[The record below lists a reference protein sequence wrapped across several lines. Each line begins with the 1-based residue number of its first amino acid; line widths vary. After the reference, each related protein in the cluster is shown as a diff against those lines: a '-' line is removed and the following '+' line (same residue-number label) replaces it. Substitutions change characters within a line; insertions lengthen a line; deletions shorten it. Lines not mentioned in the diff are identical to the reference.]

1 MSSGAEEAGG
11 AAEHNVPQ
19 PLSSLVGRT
28 RELEA
33 LNETL
38 RRTRLVTLTGPGG
51 VGKTRLALTVAGS
64 QIARRGDGVWLVD
77 LAAGGESPDVA
88 AETARA
94 LDVRGPRGTA
104 PTESLRRYLSA
115 RDVLIVLDNCEH
127 VVGASAEL
135 VAALLSSCARVRILA
150 TSRESLGVSGETV
163 WRLEPLGPEDAHRL
177 FVERARQRRPD
188 FMPSYEDDA
197 TIAELCGRLDRLP
210 LAIELAAAR
219 ITIMSPAE
227 VLSNLETRLGALT
240 GGDRFAPPHHRTVRS
255 AVQWSHQLL
264 DRTEQEAFRSL
275 AVFVGGFDV
284 AAAVAVAPGLSVD
297 VLARL
302 VDKSLVVVMETARGR
317 TRYRLLETIREYAR
331 ELLVEAGE
339 LGAAHERHLRH
350 FSGLAQ
356 IAREEW
362 LATGAHRF
370 VNQLDDDYENVR
382 AALEWA
388 AETAPG
394 AALAML
400 CGTRDLFFRFG
411 QADGLRLARLLLER
425 CPAPDRDRVEA
436 QLTAGQ
442 LAISM
447 GDTEMARGVLAE
459 ARELGAQLDEPVLEA
474 WTLFFQ
480 GLADALAGSS
490 QSAREQLEASR
501 RRHRQLGIR
510 IGEARAIA
518 VLGMTHVM
526 GGDQATAKQ
535 LFQIALEMYVAEQ
548 DRFGQGQCHTFLGVI
563 AEDAASDPAAATAH
577 YRQAVEC
584 LRPSRDATL
593 LPLALLCQAGVLTR
607 RDPGT
612 ALKVVAAASAIRAR
626 VGGEFAPFYRRR
638 LERIRAAGQAAFA
651 GDMAQLSAQ
660 GARLSLDDAVALAF
674 GAPSPSLEAPAGL
687 SAREVE
693 VTGLVADGLSNKA
706 IAARLHLSVRT
717 VESHVRHVLAKVG
730 LNNRTQ
736 LATWAR
742 DRSSVVKPQSH

>member
-240 GGDRFAPPHHRTVRS
+240 GGRP
-255 AVQWSHQLL
+255 
-264 DRTEQEAFRSL
+264 
-275 AVFVGGFDV
+275 
-284 AAAVAVAPGLSVD
+284 
-297 VLARL
+297 
-302 VDKSLVVVMETARGR
+302 
-317 TRYRLLETIREYAR
+317 
-331 ELLVEAGE
+331 
-339 LGAAHERHLRH
+339 
-350 FSGLAQ
+350 
-356 IAREEW
+356 
-362 LATGAHRF
+362 
-370 VNQLDDDYENVR
+370 VR
-382 AALEWA
+382 AA
-388 AETAPG
+388 P
-394 AALAML
+394 
-400 CGTRDLFFRFG
+400 
-411 QADGLRLARLLLER
+411 
-425 CPAPDRDRVEA
+425 PPD
-436 QLTAGQ
+436 
-442 LAISM
+442 
-447 GDTEMARGVLAE
+447 
-459 ARELGAQLDEPVLEA
+459 GAQRGPVESPA
-474 WTLFFQ
+474 
-480 GLADALAGSS
+480 ARSHRAGGIS
-490 QSAREQLEASR
+490 QPRRVR
-501 RRHRQLGIR
+501 RR
-510 IGEARAIA
+510 
-518 VLGMTHVM
+518 V
-526 GGDQATAKQ
+526 
-535 LFQIALEMYVAEQ
+535 
-548 DRFGQGQCHTFLGVI
+548 
-563 AEDAASDPAAATAH
+563 
-577 YRQAVEC
+577 
-584 LRPSRDATL
+584 
-593 LPLALLCQAGVLTR
+593 
-607 RDPGT
+607 
-612 ALKVVAAASAIRAR
+612 
-626 VGGEFAPFYRRR
+626 RRR
-638 LERIRAAGQAAFA
+638 RGRCRRAW
-651 GDMAQLSAQ
+651 
-660 GARLSLDDAVALAF
+660 AV
-674 GAPSPSLEAPAGL
+674 G
-687 SAREVE
+687 
-693 VTGLVADGLSNKA
+693 
-706 IAARLHLSVRT
+706 
-717 VESHVRHVLAKVG
+717 
-730 LNNRTQ
+730 
-736 LATWAR
+736 
-742 DRSSVVKPQSH
+742 